1 MPDTSAV
8 VIVAAGASRR
18 MQGRDKLWI
27 PLSGRLILAR
37 TIDVFETSSLIDT
50 VVLVLNAERILD
62 AQALCV
68 QEGWKKTAAVVPGG
82 TRRQDSV
89 RNGLDAL
96 AGVAPATQWVMIHDG
111 ARPLVTD
118 TILAAGLEAAKAHQA
133 AIAAVPVKDTIKVV
147 RVGQVH
153 ETLDR
158 SLLWAV
164 QTPQVFSFPLIQQ
177 AHHSPA
183 AQADVTDDA
192 ALLELLG
199 HRVVI
204 FPGEYSNIKIT
215 TQDDLSMA
223 EALLQQGKHS

>member
-8 VIVAAGASRR
+8 IIVAAGASRR

-27 PLSGRLILAR
+27 PLAGRLILAR
-37 TIDVFETSSLIDT
+37 TIDVFEASSLIDT
-50 VVLVLNAERILD
+50 VILVLNAGRIQD

-68 QEGWKKTAAVVPGG
+68 QEGWHKTAAIVPGG
-82 TRRQDSV
+82 ARRQDSV

-96 AGVAPATQWVMIHDG
+96 AEVAPATKWVMIHDG

-118 TILAAGLEAAKAHQA
+118 AILAAGLEAAKKHKA

-147 RVGQVH
+147 RAGQVH

-158 SLLWAV
+158 SLLWFV

-177 AHHSPA
+177 AHHSRA

-199 HRVVI
+199 HPVVI

-215 TQDDLSMA
+215 TQDDLFIA